1 MRRAATAGF
10 AAGVAMMIGGALGAV
25 SNSYTE
31 SKPLLDTGVINPMV
45 GGQAMLPQ
53 RDIMDNLA
61 ASPMHTRMAQALKE
75 TGMVSALKSSG
86 EFTVFAPTDAAFA
99 QAGHMSQADL
109 ARRMSYLIVPGAYDS
124 TTLLRMINE
133 KGGDVRLRTAEGGV
147 LIARM
152 NGPTNILLMD
162 ENGNMADI
170 AIYDIHDKNGV
181 IQVIDKVLAP
191 TSPAHRVASNTG
203 VDG

>member
-1 MRRAATAGF
+1 
-10 AAGVAMMIGGALGAV
+10 
-25 SNSYTE
+25 
-31 SKPLLDTGVINPMV
+31 
-45 GGQAMLPQ
+45 
-53 RDIMDNLA
+53 
-61 ASPMHTRMAQALKE
+61 
-75 TGMVSALKSSG
+75 
-86 EFTVFAPTDAAFA
+86 
-99 QAGHMSQADL
+99 
-109 ARRMSYLIVPGAYDS
+109 MSYLIVPGAYDS

-170 AIYDIHDKNGV
+170 AIYDIHDQNGV